1 MQASAQL
8 PADEHIRHTA
18 AMLPVASSFDRELRV
33 KMGDVGTGEEHEKVV
48 KVPCKKPAQPRKPTV
63 AELDRLAPLDR
74 ALEAAIEARRLRF
87 DAKALALKE
96 ALAAQRL
103 CLDAEKLAECLLR
116 LRCDAEALTESVAQ
130 LCKMIGDMQG
140 IRAHTVDLS
149 EEALNSWY
157 GGDNEEGDW
166 RRFELR
172 EVLED
177 LR

>member
-1 MQASAQL
+1 
-8 PADEHIRHTA
+8 
-18 AMLPVASSFDRELRV
+18 MLPVASSFDRELRV
-33 KMGDVGTGEEHEKVV
+33 KMAVLDWRGDTGEEHEKVV

-63 AELDRLAPLDR
+63 AELDRLAPLER
-74 ALEAAIEARRLRF
+74 ALEVAIEARRLRF
-87 DAKALALKE
+87 DAQALAIKE

-149 EEALNSWY
+149 QKALNI
-157 GGDNEEGDW
+157 
-166 RRFELR
+166 F
-172 EVLED
+172 
-177 LR
+177 

>member
-8 PADEHIRHTA
+8 PAEHHIPQIA

-33 KMGDVGTGEEHEKVV
+33 KIVESDSREEHDTVV

-63 AELDRLAPLDR
+63 AELDRLAPLER

-87 DAKALALKE
+87 DAESLALKE

-103 CLDAEKLAECLLR
+103 CLDAEKLAEYLLG

-140 IRAHTVDLS
+140 IRAHAVDLS
-149 EEALNSWY
+149 HEALNT
-157 GGDNEEGDW
+157 
-166 RRFELR
+166 F
-172 EVLED
+172 
-177 LR
+177 